1 MAAASTGCK
10 TMKTLNDILKE
21 HPEWGDI
28 PVGIYMPDGHYD
40 MIDEAGDVYVDMRDD
55 DGVEYDD
62 GRPTS
67 VLVFAG
73 N

>member
-1 MAAASTGCK
+1 
-10 TMKTLNDILKE
+10 MKTLNDILKE
-21 HPEWGDI
+21 HPEWGDM

-40 MIDEAGDVYVDMRDD
+40 MIDGAGSVYVDKQDEED
-55 DGVEYDD
+55 VEYEEWET
-62 GRPTS
+62 GP